1 MKHTTSILKLF
12 SLALLLVTGAACTD
26 NFDKINRKDYQVD
39 KEELGREGYNVG
51 ASLKGLQ
58 GLVIPT
64 EEHLYQFIEPL
75 AAGAFAGYF
84 STTTEWTAKFETYN
98 PPIDWQEAPF
108 SDIMTR
114 TYPFYR
120 DLLQETEDPVAL
132 ALGKLLRIIIMHRVT
147 DMYGPIPYSK
157 VISKTGDASLTVPYD
172 SQEDVYKGTG

>member
-75 AAGAFAGYF
+75 PQAHLPVTSAPRRNGQPN
-84 STTTEWTAKFETYN
+84 SKPTT
-98 PPIDWQEAPF
+98 
-108 SDIMTR
+108 R
-114 TYPFYR
+114 
-120 DLLQETEDPVAL
+120 LL
-132 ALGKLLRIIIMHRVT
+132 
-147 DMYGPIPYSK
+147 
-157 VISKTGDASLTVPYD
+157 TGRKRL
-172 SQEDVYKGTG
+172 SQTS